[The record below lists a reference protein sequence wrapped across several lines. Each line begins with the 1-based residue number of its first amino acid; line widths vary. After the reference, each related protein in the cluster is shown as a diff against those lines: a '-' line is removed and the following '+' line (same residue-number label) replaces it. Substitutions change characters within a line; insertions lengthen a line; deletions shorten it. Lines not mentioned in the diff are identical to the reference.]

1 MISYCMFIFS
11 LPDERKAMNLRWINS
26 NCVRISGG
34 LFSLMLVSSLCAT
47 GWTADPEK
55 TSVFPVLLQKR
66 VENQA
71 GKSHPVKESVYW
83 KPEQT
88 AIIVCDMWDDH
99 TCKQAARRVAE
110 MAPHMNKT
118 LNAARKKGVFIIHAP
133 SGRMNFYD
141 GTPGRQRALD
151 APFAEAPLDF
161 KWKYWNDEKEG
172 APLPFVRAGGCGCK
186 VNCKGWEPD
195 ETGLRHW
202 KGEKIPW
209 TRQIKTIE
217 IADEDAISDN
227 GQEIYNLLEAKG
239 IKNVVL
245 MGVHTNLCVCGRPF
259 GLRQMV
265 YQGKN
270 AVLCRD
276 LTDSLF
282 QQNNPPISH
291 FRGTELVIE
300 HIEMKICPT
309 ITSTTFTG
317 KPAFRFDETA
327 TH

>member
-1 MISYCMFIFS
+1 MDQRWFFNRGKRF
-11 LPDERKAMNLRWINS
+11 LAAVLLLALVAGAAEQGLAEKKADSKPI
-26 NCVRISGG
+26 
-34 LFSLMLVSSLCAT
+34 
-47 GWTADPEK
+47 
-55 TSVFPVLLQKR
+55 PVVLQKR
-66 VENQA
+66 SA
-71 GKSHPVKESVYW
+71 DASGKYRPVKEAVYW
-83 KPEQT
+83 KPEET

-99 TCKQAARRVAE
+99 TCKQAAKRVAE
-110 MAPHMNKT
+110 MAPAMNET
-118 LNAARKKGVFIIHAP
+118 LKAARDKGVFIIHAP

-141 GTPGRQRALD
+141 GTPQRQRAID
-151 APFAEAPLDF
+151 APFAKAPLDF

-172 APLPFVRAGGCGCK
+172 QPLDFVRAGGCGCK
-186 VNCKGWEPD
+186 VPCKGWVPD

-209 TRQIKTIE
+209 TRQIATID
-217 IADEDAISDN
+217 IADEDTISDN
-227 GQEIYNLLEAKG
+227 GQEVYNLLEQRG

-282 QQNNPPISH
+282 QQNDPPISH
-291 FRGTELVIE
+291 FRGTELVVE
-300 HIEMKICPT
+300 HIEKRICPT

-317 KPAFRFDETA
+317 KPEFHFDESA

>member
-1 MISYCMFIFS
+1 MILSWLCSKSMRIPAGCFI
-11 LPDERKAMNLRWINS
+11 L
-26 NCVRISGG
+26 V
-34 LFSLMLVSSLCAT
+34 LFFHLCGT
-47 GWTADPEK
+47 GWTAAPGK
-55 TSVFPVLLQKR
+55 SKLFPVVLQKR
-66 VENQA
+66 VEDES
-71 GKSHPVKESVYW
+71 GKFRPVKEAVYW

-99 TCKQAARRVAE
+99 TCKQAAKRVAE
-110 MAPHMNKT
+110 MAPAMNET
-118 LNAARKKGVFIIHAP
+118 LKAAREKGVFIIHAP
-133 SGRMNFYD
+133 SGRMNFYA
-141 GTPGRQRALD
+141 GTPQRQRAIE

-227 GQEIYNLLEAKG
+227 GQEIFNLLEARG
-239 IKNVVL
+239 IDKVVL

-270 AVLCRD
+270 VVLCRD

-282 QQNNPPISH
+282 QQNDPPISH
-291 FRGTELVIE
+291 FRGTDLVVE
-300 HIEMKICPT
+300 HIEKKICPT

-317 KPAFRFDETA
+317 KPAFRFDEDA

>member
-1 MISYCMFIFS
+1 MRQWYSRSVVKKCLAVLLLAALSFT
-11 LPDERKAMNLRWINS
+11 LINS
-26 NCVRISGG
+26 SQ
-34 LFSLMLVSSLCAT
+34 AEKK
-47 GWTADPEK
+47 TA
-55 TSVFPVLLQKR
+55 SRQIPVTLQKR
-66 VENQA
+66 VKDDS
-71 GKSHPVKESVYW
+71 GKYQVVRKQVDW
-83 KPEQT
+83 KPEET

-99 TCKQAARRVAE
+99 TCKQAAQRVAE
-110 MAPHMNKT
+110 MAPAMNET
-118 LNAARKKGVFIIHAP
+118 LKAAREQGVFIIHAP
-133 SGRMNFYD
+133 SGRMNFYAE
-141 GTPGRQRALD
+141 TPQRQRAIN
-151 APFAEAPLDF
+151 APFVKAPLDF
-161 KWKYWNDEKEG
+161 KWKYWNDDKEG
-172 APLPFVRAGGCGCK
+172 QPLDFVRAGGCGCK
-186 VNCKGWEPD
+186 VPCKGWVPD

-202 KGEKIPW
+202 KGDKIPW

-227 GQEIYNLLEAKG
+227 GQEVYNLLEQRG
-239 IKNVVL
+239 IQNVVL

-282 QQNNPPISH
+282 QQKEPPISH
-291 FRGTELVIE
+291 FRGTELVVE
-300 HIEMKICPT
+300 HIEKRICPT

-317 KPAFRFDETA
+317 KSPFRFDESA

>member
-1 MISYCMFIFS
+1 MRPWWLNPIINRITAVFCLFLFAVAMTELVFA
-11 LPDERKAMNLRWINS
+11 ENKAGAELI
-26 NCVRISGG
+26 
-34 LFSLMLVSSLCAT
+34 
-47 GWTADPEK
+47 
-55 TSVFPVLLQKR
+55 PVTLQKR
-66 VENQA
+66 VKQQS
-71 GKSHPVKESVYW
+71 GLYLPVKEAVYW
-83 KPEQT
+83 KPAET

-99 TCKQAARRVAE
+99 TCKQAAKRVAE
-110 MAPHMNKT
+110 MAPAMNET
-118 LNAARKKGVFIIHAP
+118 LNAARDKGVFIIHAP
-133 SGRMNFYD
+133 SGRMNFYA
-141 GTPGRQRALD
+141 GTPQRQRAMD
-151 APFAEAPLDF
+151 APLVKAPLDF

-172 APLPFVRAGGCGCK
+172 QPLAFVRAGGCGCQ
-186 VNCKGWEPD
+186 VPCTGWVPD

-217 IADEDAISDN
+217 IAPQDAISDN
-227 GQEIYNLLEAKG
+227 GQEVYNMLEERG
-239 IKNVVL
+239 IQNVVL

-259 GLRQMV
+259 GLRQMM

-282 QQNNPPISH
+282 QQNEPPISH
-291 FRGTELVIE
+291 FRGTELVVE
-300 HIEMKICPT
+300 HIEKRICPT

-317 KPAFRFDETA
+317 KPGFRFDESA

>member
-1 MISYCMFIFS
+1 MS
-11 LPDERKAMNLRWINS
+11 PG
-26 NCVRISGG
+26 RISFNQVSIAGIFVLWG
-34 LFSLMLVSSLCAT
+34 LLSSFNST
-47 GWTADPEK
+47 VRTAEPAE
-55 TSVFPVLLQKR
+55 TNVFPVILQKR
-66 VENQA
+66 IEGSA
-71 GKSHPVKESVYW
+71 GQSRPVKEAVYW

-110 MAPHMNKT
+110 MAPAMNET
-118 LNAARKKGVFIIHAP
+118 LKAARKKGVFIIHAP
-133 SGRMNFYD
+133 SGRMNFYED
-141 GTPGRQRALD
+141 TPQRQRAID
-151 APFAEAPLDF
+151 APFVEAPLDF
-161 KWKYWNDEKEG
+161 KWKYWNEEKEG
-172 APLPFVRAGGCGCK
+172 TPLPFVRAGGCGCK

-217 IADEDAISDN
+217 IADADAISDN
-227 GQEIYNLLEAKG
+227 GQEVYNLLETRG

-282 QQNNPPISH
+282 QQNDPPISH
-291 FRGTELVIE
+291 YRGTELVVE
-300 HIEMKICPT
+300 HIEKKICPT
-309 ITSTTFTG
+309 TTSTTFTG
-317 KPAFRFDETA
+317 KPAFHFDETA

>member
-1 MISYCMFIFS
+1 MQRWWFHSNLKLVAGALS
-11 LPDERKAMNLRWINS
+11 LFVFVVGIAEL
-26 NCVRISGG
+26 
-34 LFSLMLVSSLCAT
+34 SLA
-47 GWTADPEK
+47 EK
-55 TSVFPVLLQKR
+55 TPQTKVIPATLKKRIKDKSGQFRPVQ
-66 VENQA
+66 EA
-71 GKSHPVKESVYW
+71 ASW
-83 KPEQT
+83 KPAET

-99 TCKQAARRVAE
+99 TCKQAAKRVAE
-110 MAPHMNKT
+110 MAPAMNET
-118 LNAARKKGVFIIHAP
+118 LKAAREKGVFIIHAP

-141 GTPGRQRALD
+141 GTPQRQRAIDSPLVK
-151 APFAEAPLDF
+151 APLDF
-161 KWKYWNDEKEG
+161 QWKYWNDEKEG
-172 APLPFVRAGGCGCK
+172 QPLGFVRAGGCGCK
-186 VNCKGWEPD
+186 IPCQGWVPD

-217 IADEDAISDN
+217 IAAQDAISDN
-227 GQEIYNLLEAKG
+227 GQEVYNMLEERG
-239 IKNVVL
+239 IQNVVL

-282 QQNNPPISH
+282 QQNDPPISH
-291 FRGTELVIE
+291 FRGTELVVE
-300 HIEMKICPT
+300 HIEKRICPT
-309 ITSTTFTG
+309 ITSTTFTD